1 MEVVSI
7 QETYFPTVPMLTT
20 VLYEDPVNLSLLSE
34 RVFGDRL
41 QQALRP
47 TNDTRRVKFFD
58 KPWECVCSKEGS

>member
-1 MEVVSI
+1 M

-20 VLYEDPVNLSLLSE
+20 VLYEDPANLTLLSE

-58 KPWECVCSKEGS
+58 KPWECVCNKEGT